1 MIMIFKRKNIK
12 NKIQNDLDWKEKN
25 EDYLNQL
32 QKFLD
37 STDSIEKEDLKNK
50 IIAQMLKCDNI
61 LTEAAQKEIQKYKL
75 KLYNTE
81 EKNT

>member
-1 MIMIFKRKNIK
+1 MIFKTKDTK
-12 NKIQNDLDWKEKN
+12 DKIENNLDWKEKN
-25 EDYLNQL
+25 KKYLNQM

-37 STDSIEKEDLKNK
+37 ATDSIEKEDLKNH

-61 LTEAAQKEIQKYKL
+61 LTQAALMEIQKYKS
-75 KLYNTE
+75 KMYNTS